1 MTDIQ
6 DVLGGGETAASPKYH
21 DFMHDVG
28 LNYITTDDEVET
40 MLRDFEGQLKNR
52 TKLDPLLLSVDVETA
67 AVMSLLERYWS
78 EQERYNE
85 TRKRFEAFPVIAKLS
100 DKQKAD
106 RQSVKDEMDIQRSLL
121 NDTARHVKR
130 AGLNV
135 GTGQVRLLQIYDG
148 VGDVHVV
155 DRWTVSMSKF
165 DEIGKRL
172 LNLDTV
178 VWLAHNAQF
187 DVKML
192 TQHGISP
199 TRHPHCT
206 LLQAQAL
213 VSLTTERKTLAERC
227 RVVLGKEPSKEQQA
241 SDWSKPELDQ
251 EQVRY
256 AAGDVVATWLL
267 HIDQLALVKDSKR
280 TPYEE
285 CEWVYNLMRSSIRA
299 VNEVMV
305 NGIGFDSQ
313 AHDALCEKMHNADTD
328 GRQKALDLFG
338 VHGADGAPIVENPA
352 STTQVA
358 NWLRYHLMLREPY
371 TTDNWPKTDTGQL
384 KVGKVEVLE
393 NITQLAEEFRP
404 PLLALAEWADAKKN
418 NSTLGEKFTR
428 FVNPVSKRIHANFRI
443 GGTETGRFS
452 VTEPALQTINATPE
466 FRHLFKSKDRHSLVV
481 CDYGQI
487 EVRVPAALSKDKVLL
502 EAIEDG
508 LDIHTLTAR
517 HCFKGDYP
525 TDAGDDYFKAGG
537 GKWMRQAAKACIFG
551 LLFGQGPR
559 GLAQVLTTNGHPTT
573 VHEAGRIQH
582 EVLDLYTGLRDWIR
596 KTRER
601 ADRSGFL
608 WTPQG
613 RVYAPFKS
621 TQLFTKSI
629 NTPCQGGAA
638 EIMLLALS
646 KFPNSWGD
654 IPANLVHVVHDELIA
669 EVPDEFADKTL
680 AHMVETMRWAAT
692 SLFENIPQRGLVE
705 GDIGKTWGEAK

>member
-1 MTDIQ
+1 MQ
-6 DVLGGGETAASPKYH
+6 NLNAVLGGGEIVAPKYH
-21 DFMHDVG
+21 DFMEGVD
-28 LNYITTDDEVET
+28 LNFITDDAGVEA
-40 MLRDFEGQLKNR
+40 MLIQIEQQLEGR
-52 TKLDPLLLSVDVETA
+52 TKLDPLLLSVDVETT
-67 AVMSLLERYWS
+67 AVLSLLKAYREHQTKHDAIR
-78 EQERYNE
+78 E
-85 TRKRFEAFPVIAKLS
+85 RFEKYPTIAKLS
-100 DKQKAD
+100 PEDKAA
-106 RQSVKDEMDIQRSLL
+106 RQSVKQEMDEQRLVL
-121 NDTARHVKR
+121 NEYARHVKR

-135 GTGQVRLLQIYDG
+135 GTGQVRLLQIYHPDG
-148 VGDVHVV
+148 PVHVI
-155 DRWTVSMSKF
+155 DRWGVSPGKW
-165 DEIGKRL
+165 DEIGKRVL
-172 LNLDTV
+172 SLDTV

-187 DVKML
+187 DVKMMS
-192 TQHGISP
+192 QHGISP
-199 TRHPHCT
+199 ARHPHCT

-213 VSLTTERKTLAERC
+213 VSLTTERKTLAHRC
-227 RVVLGKEPSKEQQA
+227 SLVLGKEPSKEQQA
-241 SDWSKPELDQ
+241 SDWSRPKLDESQ
-251 EQVRY
+251 IRY

-267 HIDQLALVKDSKR
+267 HEAQIKQVQDSKR
-280 TPYEE
+280 TPHEE
-285 CEWVYNLMRSSIRA
+285 CVWVYNLLRSSIRA

-305 NGIGFDSQ
+305 NGIGFDAA
-313 AHDALCEKMHNADTD
+313 AHKKLCSDMSDKDTS
-328 GRQKALDLFG
+328 GRQKSLDLFSTSG
-338 VHGADGAPIVENPA
+338 DPGAPIVENPA
-352 STTQVA
+352 STVQVA
-358 NWLRYHLMLREPY
+358 NWMRHHLMLRPPF

-384 KVGKVEVLE
+384 KVGKTEILE
-393 NITQLAEEFRP
+393 NITQFDEAFRP
-404 PLLALAEWADAKKN
+404 PLMAMAEWADAKKN
-418 NSTLGEKFTR
+418 NSTLGEKFGR
-428 FVNPVSKRIHANFRI
+428 FINPISHRIHANFRI

-466 FRHLFKSKDRHSLVV
+466 FRHLFKAKDCHSLVV

-487 EVRVPAALSKDKVLL
+487 EVRVPAAMSGDKVLL
-502 EAIEDG
+502 DAIEDG

-525 TDAGDDYFKAGG
+525 ADADDNHFKHGP

-573 VHEAGRIQH
+573 NHEAGRIQH
-582 EVLDLYTGLRDWIR
+582 EVLDLYTGLREWIR

-601 ADRSGFL
+601 ADRTGYL

-646 KFPNSWGD
+646 KFPNSWGS
-654 IPANLVHVVHDELIA
+654 IPAYLVHVVHDELIA
-669 EVPDEFADKTL
+669 EVPDEHAEAAK

-692 SLFENIPQRGLVE
+692 SLFDNIPQRGLVE